1 MIAET
6 DKEQI
11 EKSFSILRIIWAA
24 MLVTLIIYLFICY
37 QFGDQIQQ
45 PSLSQFPLA
54 TLRNILY
61 GVAAVTLLLSHF
73 LRRFMLT
80 GRLGSSG
87 ATALKSPSHSN
98 ISSVLGKYATALIV
112 SLALSESI
120 AIFGLVLFFLG
131 DDYQTLYFFV
141 GISAIAMF
149 FYRPKKEELE
159 EMIRAA
165 MQGVDAPH
173 QNEMGKK

>member
-6 DKEQI
+6 DKERI
-11 EKSFSILRIIWAA
+11 EKSFLILRIIWAA
-24 MLVTLIIYLFICY
+24 MLGTLLIYLFICY
-37 QFGDQIQQ
+37 QFGDQIRQ
-45 PSLSQFPLA
+45 PSGSQFPLA

-61 GVAAVTLLLSHF
+61 GVAAVTLLISHF

-80 GRLGSSG
+80 GRPGSSRP
-87 ATALKSPSHSN
+87 TPRTSSSQSDISP
-98 ISSVLGKYATALIV
+98 ILGKYAVALIV

-120 AIFGLVLFFLG
+120 AIYGLVLFFLG

-159 EMIRAA
+159 ELIRAA
-165 MQGVDAPH
+165 MQGVNAPPS
-173 QNEMGKK
+173 E

>member
-1 MIAET
+1 MITET

-11 EKSFSILRIIWAA
+11 EKSFMILRIIWAA
-24 MLVTLIIYLFICY
+24 ILGTLIIYLFICY

-45 PSLSQFPLA
+45 PSRSQFPLA

-73 LRRFMLT
+73 FRRFMLT
-80 GRLGSSG
+80 RRPGSSG
-87 ATALKSPSHSN
+87 TTALKSPSHSN
-98 ISSVLGKYATALIV
+98 LSSVLGKYTVALIV

-120 AIFGLVLFFLG
+120 AIYGLVLFFLG

-159 EMIRAA
+159 ELVRAA
-165 MQGVDAPH
+165 MQGMEAPPS
-173 QNEMGKK
+173 K

>member
-1 MIAET
+1 MIGET

-11 EKSFSILRIIWAA
+11 EKSFLIFRIIWAA
-24 MLVTLIIYLFICY
+24 MLGTLIIYLFICV
-37 QFGDQIQQ
+37 QFGDQVQH
-45 PSLSQFPLA
+45 PSGAQFPLA

-80 GRLGSSG
+80 GRFGSSR
-87 ATALKSPSHSN
+87 ATSLNAPSHSN
-98 ISSVLGKYATALIV
+98 ISSVLGKYAVALMV

-120 AIFGLVLFFLG
+120 AIYGLVLFFLG
-131 DDYQTLYFFV
+131 DDYQTLYLFV

-159 EMIRAA
+159 ELIRAA
-165 MQGVDAPH
+165 MQGVDTPPS
-173 QNEMGKK
+173 K